1 MFFSHRPLCFSFT
14 FRQGQ
19 KPGINRTPWEDHED
33 EILLQARE
41 DGNSW
46 PVIATLLPGRI
57 AEAVRERY
65 MNHLDPQLIKTE
77 WTDQETLIM
86 YEAQKRLGNKWTQI
100 AELLPGW
107 SENAIKNRWHNAKM
121 MQRRAIRRL
130 VATKARAANLD
141 RARSHTLPYFTNVLP
156 VGLSSASKMEE
167 V

>member
-1 MFFSHRPLCFSFT
+1 
-14 FRQGQ
+14 
-19 KPGINRTPWEDHED
+19 
-33 EILLQARE
+33 LQARDE
-41 DGNSW
+41 GNSW
-46 PVIATLLPGRI
+46 PVIATFLPGRI

-65 MNHLDPQLIKTE
+65 TNYLDPRLIKTE

-86 YEAQKRLGNKWTQI
+86 YDAQKRLGNKWTQI
-100 AELLPGW
+100 AELLPGR

-141 RARSHTLPYFTNVLP
+141 RARSHTLPDFTNVLP
-156 VGLSSASKMEE
+156 VNHSSASKMEE